1 MMDTFIGNVKKIAQS
16 GCSYTV
22 EVTPNDELIPHIDE
36 VKRYVWIIWSTLPCD
51 NSQR

>member
-1 MMDTFIGNVKKIAQS
+1 MIRLNMMDSFIGNVKKIAQS

-36 VKRYVWIIWSTLPCD
+36 VKRYVWIILEHLAM
-51 NSQR
+51 